1 MLWLQNQRPN
11 DTITVNKK
19 KSGKKSGEIN
29 FTKFSIFFNYVY
41 LLMHDN
47 KLIAFIMWL
56 NITDFL
62 TPLKNII
69 IMSKVIIKAKKS
81 GGLSSEF
88 QNCNDSREVKLEI
101 APLDIISKQAV
112 EIKQQI
118 ILFYFEL
125 YHI

>member
-1 MLWLQNQRPN
+1 
-11 DTITVNKK
+11 
-19 KSGKKSGEIN
+19 
-29 FTKFSIFFNYVY
+29 
-41 LLMHDN
+41 
-47 KLIAFIMWL
+47 MWL

-112 EIKQQI
+112 GKKATNYIISISRKKNNFFSREIEIEIHEKKI
-118 ILFYFEL
+118 CFVVKLKFTKIYFSFFVKLNSRLYILTG
-125 YHI
+125 

>member
-101 APLDIISKQAV
+101 APLDIISKQAIGKK
-112 EIKQQI
+112 ERK
-118 ILFYFEL
+118 FS
-125 YHI
+125 